1 MTAERLTREQRVMT
15 EPSRDRDGRADTG
28 DKDSPYRRAFFN
40 QYNGILLGAAALF
53 ALATFSWLPLAVGA
67 GLEVLWMTFVPDSGF
82 FKRWVGLQ
90 KSRESQERIKRE
102 TETILQQLDLSY
114 SQRFLELQRVADEVL
129 TLSKENQ
136 SLETRLVEDELQKI
150 GQVLFSFLRMA
161 RAHQRLANFLS
172 ENPAGE
178 IKADVTECTAEL
190 RGEQDPRVQAS
201 LKQALSLAEKRLRQH
216 EQISHS
222 ARALAVQ
229 METLEKALTYLKS
242 HIVAIGSHE
251 ELASELDG
259 LVMGVDSVEQLEA
272 ETGNAL
278 AELHQLADYRE
289 KRVATKG

>member
-1 MTAERLTREQRVMT
+1 MT
-15 EPSRDRDGRADTG
+15 EPSTEER
-28 DKDSPYRRAFFN
+28 DSPYRRAFWN
-40 QYNGILLGAAALF
+40 QYNGILLGAAGLF

-67 GLEVLWMTFVPDSGF
+67 GLEVLWMTFVPDSRF
-82 FKRWVGLQ
+82 FRRWIGMQ
-90 KSRESQERIKRE
+90 KSKEGQERLKRE
-102 TETILQQLDLSY
+102 TEAILNQLDPSYTQRFVELQQ
-114 SQRFLELQRVADEVL
+114 VADEVL

-161 RAHQRLANFLS
+161 RAHQRLAHFLS
-172 ENPAGE
+172 ENPVGE
-178 IKADVTECTAEL
+178 IKADVAESTTAL
-190 RGEQDPRVQAS
+190 RREQDPRVQAS

-216 EQISHS
+216 EQISNS
-222 ARALAVQ
+222 AKALAVQ
-229 METLEKALTYLKS
+229 METLEKALNYLKS

-278 AELHQLADYRE
+278 AELHQLADYRD

>member
-1 MTAERLTREQRVMT
+1 MT
-15 EPSRDRDGRADTG
+15 EPSKE
-28 DKDSPYRRAFFN
+28 KDSPYRRAFFN
-40 QYNGILLGAAALF
+40 QYNGILLGAAGLF

-67 GLEVLWMTFVPDSGF
+67 GLEVLWMTFVPDSSF
-82 FKRWVGLQ
+82 FRRWVGMQ
-90 KSRESQERIKRE
+90 ESREGQEHIKRE
-102 TETILQQLDLSY
+102 TEAILQRLDPSY
-114 SQRFLELQRVADEVL
+114 TERFVELQRVADEVL
-129 TLSKENQ
+129 SLSRENP

-161 RAHQRLANFLS
+161 RAHQRLAHFLA

-178 IKADVTECTAEL
+178 ITADVTECTSEL
-190 RGEQDPRVQAS
+190 RREQDPRVQAS
-201 LKQALSLAEKRLRQH
+201 LKQALSLAEKRVRQH
-216 EQISHS
+216 EQISNS

-259 LVMGVDSVEQLEA
+259 LVMGVDSVEQLET